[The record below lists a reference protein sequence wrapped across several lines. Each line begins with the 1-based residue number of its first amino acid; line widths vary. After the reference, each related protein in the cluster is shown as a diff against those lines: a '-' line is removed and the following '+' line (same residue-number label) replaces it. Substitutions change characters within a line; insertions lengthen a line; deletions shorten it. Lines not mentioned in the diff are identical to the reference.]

1 MKDRYTKEQLEEC
14 IDRHLGVVTS
24 ICNDLDCTYSQFY
37 KAVKHYGLDGKIAE
51 ARKAIVAE
59 AEGALMEALRSRDER
74 LRLDAAKYT
83 LSRLGKD
90 AGWGD
95 VPMAVAV
102 EVSKDEKAQA
112 IRAIFGLQGA
122 SNE

>member
-1 MKDRYTKEQLEEC
+1 MKDRYTKEQVEDC
-14 IDRHLGVVTS
+14 IERHLGVVTS

-59 AEGALMEALRSRDER
+59 AEGALLEALRSADPRIK
-74 LRLDAAKYT
+74 LDAAKYT
-83 LSRLGKD
+83 LARLGKD

-95 VPMAVAV
+95 CPMAVAV

-112 IRAIFGLQGA
+112 IRAIFGIQGA